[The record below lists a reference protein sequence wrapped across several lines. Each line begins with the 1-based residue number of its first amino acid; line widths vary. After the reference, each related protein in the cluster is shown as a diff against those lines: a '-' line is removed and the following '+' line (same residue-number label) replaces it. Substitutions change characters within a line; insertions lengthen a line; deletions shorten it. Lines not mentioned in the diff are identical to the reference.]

1 MASNVHSGNVTAA
14 RTSETEIPLTATV
27 ETERTV
33 GAEVKEEKLVADH
46 PTVTEVAPA
55 AETTVPKKK
64 RPGYCMFRVI
74 VPVHKVESI
83 IGRNGGLIKMCEETK
98 ANIRVLKGPVSDPN
112 RIVEISSKEDIEAPL
127 SPAMDA
133 VIRVFKCVN
142 EFPENESDGVA
153 SIPFCSIRLLLTSIQ
168 ATSLL
173 ETQGSL
179 LKRIQ
184 ENTGCYIRIL
194 SCDEVSKLST
204 NSDDRVVNLKGE
216 GLKVLQALEAVL
228 GHLCMFL
235 VDHTILPLYEK
246 TLRPGQVVL
255 NTRHSKKR
263 RRIVAAEAPHKEGMV
278 CSSLVKVPPELPQVQ
293 PATACVTVENKAE
306 VPPELPQVQ
315 PATAFVT
322 VENKAEVPPELPQ
335 VQPATACEPI
345 ETKTEVLVSV
355 DDSNMVEDQALTG
368 PEPGEITEEPQA
380 AVPLVPL
387 SSKKSP
393 PPSAATVAQV
403 EPQKKP
409 IMCNSLVKVEVPPEL
424 PKVQPASVVAI
435 ETKRRMSVFE
445 EEILGVLKMIADN
458 INNKPESPPKPTF
471 EDCEKKL
478 NELGWA
484 KDDPLHL
491 VALPIF
497 CDEKE
502 NYRELWMKL
511 NPNLCVSWVRMIG
524 RSKRFT

>member
-1 MASNVHSGNVTAA
+1 MASNVHSRNVTAA
-14 RTSETEIPLTATV
+14 GTSETEIPLIATV
-27 ETERTV
+27 ETERKV
-33 GAEVKEEKLVADH
+33 EAEVKEEKPVADH

-55 AETTVPKKK
+55 AETTIPKKK
-64 RPGYCMFRVI
+64 RPGYCVFRVI

-83 IGRNGGLIKMCEETK
+83 IGRNGDLIKKMCEETK

-142 EFPENESDGVA
+142 GFPENESDGVA
-153 SIPFCSIRLLLTSIQ
+153 SIPFCSIRLLLTSMQ

-173 ETQGSL
+173 EKQGSL

-194 SCDEVSKLST
+194 SSDEVSKLST

-228 GHLCMFL
+228 KHLCMFL

-255 NTRHSKKR
+255 NTHHSKKR

-293 PATACVTVENKAE
+293 PATAC
-306 VPPELPQVQ
+306 
-315 PATAFVT
+315 
-322 VENKAEVPPELPQ
+322 
-335 VQPATACEPI
+335 EPI

-368 PEPGEITEEPQA
+368 LEPGEITEEPQA
-380 AVPLVPL
+380 RVPLVPP

-393 PPSAATVAQV
+393 PSAATEAPV
-403 EPQKKP
+403 EPQKEP
-409 IMCNSLVKVEVPPEL
+409 IMCNSLVEVEVPPEL

-445 EEILGVLKMIADN
+445 EEILSVLKMIAHN
-458 INNKPESPPKPTF
+458 INNKPEPPPKPTF

-491 VALPIF
+491 VALTIF

-511 NPNLCVSWVRMIG
+511 NPERCANWVRIIG